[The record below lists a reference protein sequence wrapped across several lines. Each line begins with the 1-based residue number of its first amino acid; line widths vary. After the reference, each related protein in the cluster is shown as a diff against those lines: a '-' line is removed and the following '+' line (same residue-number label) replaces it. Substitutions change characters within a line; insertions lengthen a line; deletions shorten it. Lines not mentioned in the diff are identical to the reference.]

1 MGNIGSR
8 VATAANALG
17 MRVLAV
23 TSKRPP
29 ELPPY
34 VTPVSP
40 DTLFET
46 ADVISLHCPLTGSTR
61 HMVNATTLAMVRPG
75 AIIINTGRGDLVDE
89 EAVAQALTAGPLSAY
104 CADVLSAEPPAPDN
118 PLVRHPRAFLT
129 PHIAWASLEARQR
142 LVAVATENVRAFIEG
157 RPQNNVAL

>member
-1 MGNIGSR
+1 
-8 VATAANALG
+8 

-23 TSKRPP
+23 TSKRPS

-40 DTLFET
+40 DTLFKT
-46 ADVISLHCPLTGSTR
+46 ADVISLHCPLTSSTR

-89 EAVAQALTAGPLSAY
+89 EAVAQALTQDWGNPSALY
-104 CADVLSAEPPAPDN
+104 DFGIHAARQLRSARHAVAAPPAPCPEAAPRPRPRPGPQAP
-118 PLVRHPRAFLT
+118 PLPGGAA
-129 PHIAWASLEARQR
+129 P
-142 LVAVATENVRAFIEG
+142 G
-157 RPQNNVAL
+157 R